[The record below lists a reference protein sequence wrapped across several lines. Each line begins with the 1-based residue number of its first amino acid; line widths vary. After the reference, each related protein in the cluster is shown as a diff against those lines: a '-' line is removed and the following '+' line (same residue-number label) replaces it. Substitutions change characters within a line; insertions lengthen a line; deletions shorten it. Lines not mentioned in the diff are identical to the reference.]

1 MKIFFDIIFFSYFI
15 SYFINCEDNFI
26 VNLDGEDCSYAS
38 SNPEYPDECINY
50 STEETACC
58 FVEIEKQD
66 RTKINKCVEVERDAR
81 FALNHL
87 TIFSLK
93 TNHGEEFTDVIG
105 RFTCGQEDK
114 LCGMDVPEKIFQ
126 CSEHSST
133 TRSCCYLETPTYTEC
148 ILSNKKYDKETT
160 FTLFEDSNVYCGGS
174 IIDIKRVFL
183 LAFLII
189 FSLF

>member
-1 MKIFFDIIFFSYFI
+1 MKIIFDIIFFSYFI
-15 SYFINCEDNFI
+15 LPLINCEDNYI

-93 TNHGEEFTDVIG
+93 ANDGDGYPIYPPQLVDYDAD
-105 RFTCGQEDK
+105 EDGNVAQTYGHPDFPK
-114 LCGMDVPEKIFQ
+114 HLVTIYQSDYDDLVNDGMEDAETFYIVLPDPE
-126 CSEHSST
+126 
-133 TRSCCYLETPTYTEC
+133 P
-148 ILSNKKYDKETT
+148 
-160 FTLFEDSNVYCGGS
+160 
-174 IIDIKRVFL
+174 
-183 LAFLII
+183 
-189 FSLF
+189 